1 MSTEAQRP
9 SPEGTHSRLR
19 KVWSGPGFGECPRPV
34 TLSRLEGLERSRHAW
49 TPVVLPAPA
58 SHKAP
63 VTCYHERHK
72 LRFSASVNHCAP
84 GPTFSCLE
92 CGAGPAAPGQ
102 VLEGEQREGE
112 RRRRKQGK
120 ARRAGH
126 ARGPPGTHTP
136 RARSRVSSEE
146 RTPAPHS
153 VVGSHC
159 GEGVSTASWPLGRG
173 TRGSVPTPAPRRTL
187 QVASPGPGPALL
199 RTPGLAPH
207 PAGQVGFPAPSHSR
221 RAPAPSLP
229 ALGPQPP
236 EATFPAAL
244 RTRPRLPGPRK
255 VGTSLRG
262 SCKNLRGA
270 WGTQSAERPA
280 LHLSSGL
287 DLGFLSSSPASGS
300 TLGCSLLNK

>member
-1 MSTEAQRP
+1 MLARVRNPGLVSPWGSPPVLSSLPQRHPVKGRQREESVMSTEAQRP

-102 VLEGEQREGE
+102 VL
-112 RRRRKQGK
+112 
-120 ARRAGH
+120 
-126 ARGPPGTHTP
+126 
-136 RARSRVSSEE
+136 
-146 RTPAPHS
+146 
-153 VVGSHC
+153 
-159 GEGVSTASWPLGRG
+159 
-173 TRGSVPTPAPRRTL
+173 
-187 QVASPGPGPALL
+187 
-199 RTPGLAPH
+199 
-207 PAGQVGFPAPSHSR
+207 
-221 RAPAPSLP
+221 
-229 ALGPQPP
+229 
-236 EATFPAAL
+236 
-244 RTRPRLPGPRK
+244 
-255 VGTSLRG
+255 
-262 SCKNLRGA
+262 RGA